1 MKRLMNWMI
10 VGALLLGMW
19 ALPCWGQGEN
29 PPAAQA
35 GKTSGHGYTAVEQTP
50 GYSSSSTADQI
61 KTLQKKLN
69 DALIQG
75 DISTLDRL
83 YSDDYVSLS
92 ASSGNANKRQLLDA
106 VRSGDAKFDS
116 IETEDQQVRVYGDT
130 AVATGTTKTKSH
142 SKAKGDVNGEQQ
154 FTRVW
159 VKRNGRW
166 QSVSFQSTP
175 VGEAQSATKEH

>member
-1 MKRLMNWMI
+1 MKRTRDLI
-10 VGALLLGMW
+10 ILGALVLGLW

-35 GKTSGHGYTAVEQTP
+35 GKTSGHGMTAVEQTP

-61 KTLQKKLN
+61 KALQKQLN
-69 DALIQG
+69 EALIKG
-75 DISTLDRL
+75 DTSTLDRL

-106 VRSGDAKFDS
+106 IRNGNTRFDS
-116 IETEDQQVRVYGDT
+116 IENEDQQVRVYGDT
-130 AVATGTTKTKSH
+130 AVATGTTKIRSH
-142 SKAKGDVNGEQQ
+142 SKAKGDINGEQQ
-154 FTRVW
+154 YTRVW

-175 VGEAQSATKEH
+175 VEGAQSATKEH